1 PASRSAGRWPV
12 SWPGTHPGA
21 SGSSSRASNGGART
35 LRVRVKVALLADYS
49 NVSREGKLNILGIF
63 DTIYA
68 PTFPTTHP
76 HMQLVIRFEADAR
89 EAGATRQVEVQF
101 RTQDGTVLFRLP
113 GAMTVQPG
121 ELGETIRTDHILNVT
136 NLNLGRAS

>member
-1 PASRSAGRWPV
+1 MRV
-12 SWPGTHPGA
+12 S
-21 SGSSSRASNGGART
+21 
-35 LRVRVKVALLADYS
+35 LALLADYS

-68 PTFPTTHP
+68 PGFPTTHA
-76 HMQLVIRFEADAR
+76 HMQLVVRFEADAR

-121 ELGETIRTDHILNVT
+121 ELGETIRTDLDDRPRHAGWNGDP
-136 NLNLGRAS
+136 GRGTPRRRSRTHRR

>member
-1 PASRSAGRWPV
+1 MRV
-12 SWPGTHPGA
+12 S
-21 SGSSSRASNGGART
+21 
-35 LRVRVKVALLADYS
+35 LALLADYS

-68 PTFPTTHP
+68 PGFPTTHA
-76 HMQLVIRFEADAR
+76 HMQLVVRFEADAR

-101 RTQDGTVLFRLP
+101 RTQDGSVLFRLP

-136 NLNLGRAS
+136 SLNLEHPGRYAFDVLVDGQVAATVPLRVEQIPARH

>member
-1 PASRSAGRWPV
+1 M
-12 SWPGTHPGA
+12 
-21 SGSSSRASNGGART
+21 
-35 LRVRVKVALLADYS
+35 RVKIALLADYS

-68 PTFPTTHP
+68 PGFPTTHA
-76 HMQLVIRFEADAR
+76 HMQLVVRFEADAR

-136 NLNLGRAS
+136 NLNLEHPGRYAFDVLVDGQVAATVPLRVEQIPARH

>member
-1 PASRSAGRWPV
+1 MRV
-12 SWPGTHPGA
+12 S
-21 SGSSSRASNGGART
+21 
-35 LRVRVKVALLADYS
+35 LALLADYS

-68 PTFPTTHP
+68 PGFPTTHA
-76 HMQLVIRFEADAR
+76 HMQLVVRFEADAR

-113 GAMTVQPG
+113 GATPSTCWSTGRWRRRCRCGSSRFRLGTEPG
-121 ELGETIRTDHILNVT
+121 GS
-136 NLNLGRAS
+136 GFSRAPVRGSHD

>member
-1 PASRSAGRWPV
+1 MRV
-12 SWPGTHPGA
+12 S
-21 SGSSSRASNGGART
+21 
-35 LRVRVKVALLADYS
+35 LALLADYS

-68 PTFPTTHP
+68 PRFPTTHA
-76 HMQLVIRFEADAR
+76 HMQLVVRFEADAR
-89 EAGATRQVEVQF
+89 EAGATRQVEVQL
-101 RTQDGTVLFRLP
+101 RTQDGTVLFHLP

-136 NLNLGRAS
+136 NLNLERPGRYAFDVLVDGQVAATVPLRVEQIPARH

>member
-1 PASRSAGRWPV
+1 MRV
-12 SWPGTHPGA
+12 S
-21 SGSSSRASNGGART
+21 
-35 LRVRVKVALLADYS
+35 LALLADYS

-68 PTFPTTHP
+68 PRFPTTHA
-76 HMQLVIRFEADAR
+76 HMQLVVRFEADAR
-89 EAGATRQVEVQF
+89 EAGTTPQVEVQF
-101 RTQDGTVLFRLP
+101 RTQDGSVLFRLP

-136 NLNLGRAS
+136 SLNLEHPGRYAFDVLVDGQVAATVPLRVEQIPARH